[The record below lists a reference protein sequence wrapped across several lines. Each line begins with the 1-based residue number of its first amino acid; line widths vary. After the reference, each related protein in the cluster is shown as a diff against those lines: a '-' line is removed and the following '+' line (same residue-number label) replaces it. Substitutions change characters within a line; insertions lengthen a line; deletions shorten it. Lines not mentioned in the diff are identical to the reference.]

1 MQTRRTFMCG
11 CLGTFAACSLFPGVT
26 NARMIDLLPPS
37 DPADGKTFRV
47 ICMHD
52 VRDNLMA
59 SFSSK
64 SASALIDP
72 FAVDTGTLTA
82 IFSWL
87 QTNNY
92 HTITVKQIEES
103 RHGGKPLPP
112 RAVLLTFDDGFRS
125 HYTKVLPLLER
136 FKYPAVMGLVT
147 AWIDTPP
154 DTPIRI
160 SDKVQVPR
168 DYFLSW
174 DEVKKLGQSEFVELG
189 CHTHNLHHGAVAN
202 PQGNE
207 LPATTSHLYL
217 QDQKRYETDAEFHA
231 RVHDDLQTC
240 VRQIR
245 ERTGIVAR
253 SMVWPYGAENQP
265 VRQISTSLGM
275 DIQFSL
281 DAGTNTPDVPLDRLR
296 RILMMYDVD
305 IGGFER
311 SMREPASNRG
321 DVDVPERTVQV
332 DLDQVYDPD
341 PARQEANLGKLI
353 ERIYR
358 MQPKSVYLQAYA
370 DPKGTGVAEA
380 VYFPNRHL
388 PMRADLFSRAA
399 WQLNTRAN
407 VQVYAW
413 MPVLAFRPPA
423 DKLRGLEA
431 VSAYGGAPARENGT
445 RTFRLSPFDPDARLM
460 IQQVYEDLSKH
471 ASFSGIL
478 FSDDAVL
485 DDYEDAGR
493 HALRIYSQ
501 WGLPPDVGKIRENPD
516 LLKRWTRQKSRYL
529 IDLTRQLQQVVLAHQ
544 NVGDVLTAR
553 NIFAMP
559 VLKPES
565 EAWYAQN
572 YDDFLATYDYVAL
585 MAMPYME
592 QAKDPEGW
600 MDELVKAVRA
610 KKLGLQ
616 RTVFELQSY
625 DWHAHKDV
633 AASTLLAQM
642 RRLRSE
648 GAVNFGYYPD
658 NFLNDQPDLDA
669 MRDVMS
675 LKSRLDP
682 TSINA
687 LMQMHKTHGTKT
699 P

>member
-1 MQTRRTFMCG
+1 MQSRRTFMCG
-11 CLGTFAACSLFPGVT
+11 CLGAFAACSLFPGVT
-26 NARMIDLLPPS
+26 KARMIDLLPPS

-52 VRDNLMA
+52 VRDNLLA
-59 SFSSK
+59 SFSNN
-64 SASALIDP
+64 AMVDP
-72 FAVDTGTLTA
+72 YAVDTGTLTA

-92 HTITVKQIEES
+92 HTVTVKQIEAS

-112 RAVLLTFDDGFRS
+112 RSVLLTFDDGYRS

-136 FKYPAVMGLVT
+136 FQYPAVMGIVT
-147 AWIDTPP
+147 AWIDAPP
-154 DTPIRI
+154 NAPIRI
-160 SDKVQVPR
+160 SDKIEMPR
-168 DYFLSW
+168 DYFMSW
-174 DEVKKLGQSEFVELG
+174 DEVKKIGSSNLVELA
-189 CHTHNLHHGAVAN
+189 CHTHSLHHGAVAN

-217 QDQKRYETDAEFHA
+217 EDEKRYETDAEFEA
-231 RVHDDLQTC
+231 RVHNDLQTC
-240 VRQIR
+240 IQQIR
-245 ERTGIVAR
+245 DRTGIVAR

-265 VRQISTSLGM
+265 VRKISTSLGM

-281 DAGTNTPDVPLDRLR
+281 DAGPNTPDVPLDRLR

-311 SMREPASNRG
+311 SMREPATNRG
-321 DVDVPERTVQV
+321 DVDVPERVVQV
-332 DLDQVYDPD
+332 DLDQVYDPN
-341 PARQEANLGKLI
+341 PAQQEKNLGGLI

-358 MQPKSVYLQAYA
+358 MQPKSVYLQAFA

-380 VYFPNRHL
+380 LYFPNRHL

-399 WQLNTRAN
+399 WQLSTRAN

-413 MPVLAFRPPA
+413 MPVLAFRPPP
-423 DKLRGLEA
+423 DKHRGLEA

-445 RTFRLSPFDPDARLM
+445 RVFRLSPFDPDARLV
-460 IQQVYEDLSKH
+460 IEQIYEDLGKY
-471 ASFSGIL
+471 ASFGGIL

-493 HALRIYSQ
+493 HALRAYAQ
-501 WGLPPDVGKIRENPD
+501 WGLPADIGKIRATPD
-516 LLKRWTRQKSRYL
+516 LMSRWTRQKTRYL
-529 IDLTRQLQQVVLAHQ
+529 IDLTRQLEQIVLANQ
-544 NVGDVLTAR
+544 NAGDVLTAR
-553 NIFAMP
+553 NMFALP

-572 YDDFLATYDYVAL
+572 YDDFLAAYDFVAL

-592 QAKDPEGW
+592 QASDPDRW
-600 MDELVKAVRA
+600 LDRLVEVVKSKPR
-610 KKLGLQ
+610 GFS
-616 RTVFELQSY
+616 RTVFELQAY
-625 DWHAHKDV
+625 DWHARKEV
-633 AASTLLAQM
+633 PASTLLAQM
-642 RRLRSE
+642 RRLRSL

-658 NFLNDQPDLDA
+658 NYLHDQPTLDA

-687 LMQMHKTHGTKT
+687 LMQMHRQQGTKT

>member
-1 MQTRRTFMCG
+1 M
-11 CLGTFAACSLFPGVT
+11 FPSVT
-26 NARMIDLLPPS
+26 NAKMIDLLPPS
-37 DPADGKTFRV
+37 DPVDGKTFRV
-47 ICMHD
+47 ICLHD
-52 VRDNLMA
+52 VRDNLLA
-59 SFSSK
+59 TFSS
-64 SASALIDP
+64 STMVDP
-72 FAVDTGTLTA
+72 YAVDTGTLTA

-92 HTITVKQIEES
+92 HTITVKQIEAS

-112 RAVLLTFDDGFRS
+112 RAVLLTFDDGYSS

-136 FKYPAVMGLVT
+136 FKYPAVMGIVT
-147 AWIDTPP
+147 AWIDAPL
-154 DTPIRI
+154 DTPIKI
-160 SDKVQVPR
+160 SDKIQMPR
-168 DYFLSW
+168 DYFMTW
-174 DEVKKLGQSEFVELG
+174 DQVKKVGQSEFVELG

-217 QDQKRYETDAEFHA
+217 QDQKRYETDAEFEA

-265 VRQISTSLGM
+265 VRKISTSLGM

-281 DAGTNTPDVPLDRLR
+281 DAGPNTPDVPLDRLR

-321 DVDVPERTVQV
+321 DVDIPERVVQV

-358 MQPKSVYLQAYA
+358 MQPKSVYLQAFA
-370 DPKGTGVAEA
+370 DPKGTGVAESL
-380 VYFPNRHL
+380 YFPNRHL
-388 PMRADLFSRAA
+388 PMRGDLFSRAA
-399 WQLNTRAN
+399 WQLSTRSN

-413 MPVLAFRPPA
+413 MPVLAFRPRA
-423 DKLRGLEA
+423 DQHRGLEA
-431 VSAYGGAPARENGT
+431 VSAYGGAPARENGS
-445 RTFRLSPFDPDARLM
+445 RVYRLSPFDPEARLF
-460 IQQVYEDLSKH
+460 IEQIYEDLGKY

-493 HALRIYSQ
+493 HALSTYAQ
-501 WGLPPDVGKIRENPD
+501 WGLPADIGKIRATPD
-516 LLKRWTRQKSRYL
+516 LMKRWTRQKSRYL
-529 IDLTRQLQQVVLAHQ
+529 IDLTRQLEQIVLANQ
-544 NVGDVLTAR
+544 NAGDVLTAR
-553 NIFAMP
+553 NIFALP

-565 EAWYAQN
+565 EAWFAQN
-572 YDDFLATYDYVAL
+572 YDDFLATYDFVAL

-592 QAKDPEGW
+592 QAQDPERW
-600 MDELVKAVRA
+600 MDQLVDAVRA
-610 KKLGLQ
+610 KQLGTR

-625 DWHAHKDV
+625 DWHARKDIGGT
-633 AASTLLAQM
+633 ALLAQM
-642 RRLRSE
+642 RRLRSK

-658 NFLNDQPDLDA
+658 NFLNNQPDLDT

-687 LMQMHKTHGTKT
+687 LMQMQKTQGTKT

>member
-1 MQTRRTFMCG
+1 MQSRRTFMCG
-11 CLGTFAACSLFPGVT
+11 CMGAFTACSLFPGVS
-26 NARMIDLLPPS
+26 NAKMIDLLPPS

-47 ICMHD
+47 ICLHD

-59 SFSSK
+59 SFNSP
-64 SASALIDP
+64 SAIVDP

-112 RAVLLTFDDGFRS
+112 RSVLLTFDDGFRS

-136 FKYPAVMGLVT
+136 FKYPAVMGIVT

-160 SDKVQVPR
+160 SDKVQLPR

-174 DEVKKLGQSEFVELG
+174 DEVKKLGQSPFVELG
-189 CHTHNLHHGAVAN
+189 CHTHNLHHGAIAN

-217 QDQKRYETDAEFHA
+217 QDQKRYETDAEFEA
-231 RVHDDLQTC
+231 RVHNDLQTC

-245 ERTGIVAR
+245 EHTGIVAR

-265 VRQISTSLGM
+265 VRRISTSLGM

-281 DAGTNTPDVPLDRLR
+281 DAGPNTPDVPLDRLR

-423 DKLRGLEA
+423 DKQRGIEA

-445 RTFRLSPFDPDARLM
+445 RVFRLSPFDPEARLM
-460 IQQVYEDLSKH
+460 IQQIYEDLTKH

-485 DDYEDAGR
+485 DDYEDAGK
-493 HALRIYSQ
+493 HAMRTYSQ
-501 WGLPPDVGKIRENPD
+501 WGLPADIGKIRENPD
-516 LLKRWTRQKSRYL
+516 LMKRWTRQKSRYL
-529 IDLTRQLQQVVLAHQ
+529 IDLTRQLSQIVLAHQ
-544 NVGDVLTAR
+544 NAGDVLTAR

-565 EAWYAQN
+565 ETWYAQN
-572 YDDFLATYDYVAL
+572 YDDFLVTYDYVAL

-600 MDELVKAVRA
+600 LDQLVQAVHA
-610 KKLGLQ
+610 KPRGLE

-625 DWHAHKDV
+625 DWRARKAV
-633 AASTLLAQM
+633 PAGTLLAQM
-642 RRLRSE
+642 RRLRSK

-658 NFLNDQPDLDA
+658 NFLNGQPQLEA

-675 LKSRLDP
+675 LKSRLDQN
-682 TSINA
+682 SINA
-687 LMQMHKTHGTKT
+687 LMQMQHTPGTKT

>member
-1 MQTRRTFMCG
+1 MQSRRTFMCG
-11 CLGTFAACSLFPGVT
+11 CMGAFAACSLFPGVT
-26 NARMIDLLPPS
+26 NAKMIDLLPPS

-47 ICMHD
+47 ICLHD

-59 SFSSK
+59 SFNSP
-64 SASALIDP
+64 SAIVDP

-112 RAVLLTFDDGFRS
+112 RSVLLTFDDGFRS

-136 FKYPAVMGLVT
+136 FKYPAVMGIVT

-160 SDKVQVPR
+160 SDKVQLPR

-174 DEVKKLGQSEFVELG
+174 DEVKKLGQSPFVELG
-189 CHTHNLHHGAVAN
+189 CHTHNLHHGAIAN

-217 QDQKRYETDAEFHA
+217 QDQKRYETDAEFEA
-231 RVHDDLQTC
+231 RVHNDLQTC

-245 ERTGIVAR
+245 EHTGIVAR

-265 VRQISTSLGM
+265 VRRISTSLGM

-281 DAGTNTPDVPLDRLR
+281 DAGPNTPDVPLDRLR

-423 DKLRGLEA
+423 DKQRGIEA

-445 RTFRLSPFDPDARLM
+445 RVFRLSPFDPEARLM
-460 IQQVYEDLSKH
+460 IQQIYEDLTKH

-485 DDYEDAGR
+485 DDYEDAGK
-493 HALRIYSQ
+493 HALRTYSQ
-501 WGLPPDVGKIRENPD
+501 WGLPADIGKIRENPD
-516 LLKRWTRQKSRYL
+516 LMKRWTRQKSRYL
-529 IDLTRQLQQVVLAHQ
+529 IDLTRQLSQIVLAHQ
-544 NVGDVLTAR
+544 NAGDVLTAR

-572 YDDFLATYDYVAL
+572 YDDFLVTYDYVAL

-600 MDELVKAVRA
+600 LDQLVQAVHA
-610 KKLGLQ
+610 KPRGLE

-625 DWHAHKDV
+625 DWRARKAV
-633 AASTLLAQM
+633 PAGTLLAQM
-642 RRLRSE
+642 RRLRSK

-658 NFLNDQPDLDA
+658 NFLNGQPQLEA

-675 LKSRLDP
+675 LKSRLDQN
-682 TSINA
+682 SINA
-687 LMQMHKTHGTKT
+687 LMQMQHTPGTKT

>member
-1 MQTRRTFMCG
+1 MQSRRTFMCG
-11 CLGTFAACSLFPGVT
+11 CMGAFAACSLFPGVS
-26 NARMIDLLPPS
+26 NAKMIDLLPPS

-47 ICMHD
+47 ICLHD

-59 SFSSK
+59 SFNSP
-64 SASALIDP
+64 SAMVDP

-112 RAVLLTFDDGFRS
+112 RSVLLTFDDGFRS

-136 FKYPAVMGLVT
+136 FKYPAVMGIVT

-174 DEVKKLGQSEFVELG
+174 DEVKKLGQSPFVELG
-189 CHTHNLHHGAVAN
+189 CHTHNLHHGAIAN

-217 QDQKRYETDAEFHA
+217 QDQKRYETDAEFEA
-231 RVHDDLQTC
+231 RVHNDLQTC

-245 ERTGIVAR
+245 EHTGIVAR

-265 VRQISTSLGM
+265 VRKISTSLGM

-281 DAGTNTPDVPLDRLR
+281 DAGPNTPDVPLDRLR

-388 PMRADLFSRAA
+388 PMRSDLFSRAA

-423 DKLRGLEA
+423 DKQRGIEA

-445 RTFRLSPFDPDARLM
+445 RVFRLSPFDPEARLM
-460 IQQVYEDLSKH
+460 IQQIYEDLTKH

-485 DDYEDAGR
+485 DDYEDAGK

-501 WGLPPDVGKIRENPD
+501 WGLPADIGKIRENPD
-516 LLKRWTRQKSRYL
+516 LMKRWTRQKSRYL
-529 IDLTRQLQQVVLAHQ
+529 VDLTRQLSQIVLAHQ
-544 NVGDVLTAR
+544 NAGDVLTAR

-600 MDELVKAVRA
+600 LDQLVQAVHA
-610 KKLGLQ
+610 KPRGLE

-625 DWHAHKDV
+625 DWRARKAV
-633 AASTLLAQM
+633 PASTLLAQM
-642 RRLRSE
+642 RRLRSK

-658 NFLNDQPDLDA
+658 NFLNGQPQLEA

-675 LKSRLDP
+675 LKSRLDQN
-682 TSINA
+682 SINA
-687 LMQMHKTHGTKT
+687 LMQMQHTPGTKT

>member
-1 MQTRRTFMCG
+1 MQSRRTFMCG
-11 CLGTFAACSLFPGVT
+11 CMGAFAACSLFPGVS
-26 NARMIDLLPPS
+26 NAKMIDLLPPS

-47 ICMHD
+47 ICLHD

-59 SFSSK
+59 SFNSP
-64 SASALIDP
+64 SAIVDP

-112 RAVLLTFDDGFRS
+112 RSVLLTFDDGFRS

-136 FKYPAVMGLVT
+136 FKYPAVMGIVT

-174 DEVKKLGQSEFVELG
+174 DEVKKLGQSHLVELG
-189 CHTHNLHHGAVAN
+189 CHTHNLHHGAIAN

-217 QDQKRYETDAEFHA
+217 QDQKRYETDAEFEA
-231 RVHDDLQTC
+231 RVHNDLQTC

-245 ERTGIVAR
+245 EHTGIVAR

-265 VRQISTSLGM
+265 VRKISTSLGM

-281 DAGTNTPDVPLDRLR
+281 DAGPNTPDVPLDRLR

-321 DVDVPERTVQV
+321 DVDVPERTVQI

-353 ERIYR
+353 ERIHR

-388 PMRADLFSRAA
+388 PMRSDLFSRAA

-423 DKLRGLEA
+423 NKQRGLEA

-445 RTFRLSPFDPDARLM
+445 RVFRLSPFDPDARLM
-460 IQQVYEDLSKH
+460 IQQIYEDLTKH

-485 DDYEDAGR
+485 DDYEDAGK
-493 HALRIYSQ
+493 HALRTYSQ
-501 WGLPPDVGKIRENPD
+501 WGLPADIGKIRENPD
-516 LLKRWTRQKSRYL
+516 LMKRWTRQKSRYL
-529 IDLTRQLQQVVLAHQ
+529 IDLTRQLSQIVLAHQ
-544 NVGDVLTAR
+544 NAGDVLTAR

-600 MDELVKAVRA
+600 LDQLVQAVHA
-610 KKLGLQ
+610 KQRGLE

-625 DWHAHKDV
+625 DWRAHKDV
-633 AASTLLAQM
+633 PASTLLAQM
-642 RRLRSE
+642 RRLRSK

-658 NFLNDQPDLDA
+658 NFLNGQPQLEA

-682 TSINA
+682 NSINA
-687 LMQMHKTHGTKT
+687 LMQMQHPQGTKT

>member
-1 MQTRRTFMCG
+1 MQSRRTFMCG
-11 CLGTFAACSLFPGVT
+11 CLGTFAACSLFPGVA

-37 DPADGKTFRV
+37 DPVDGKTFRV
-47 ICMHD
+47 ICLHD
-52 VRDNLMA
+52 VRDNLLA
-59 SFSSK
+59 TFSS
-64 SASALIDP
+64 STMVDP
-72 FAVDTGTLTA
+72 YAVDTGTLTA

-92 HTITVKQIEES
+92 HTITVKQIEAS

-112 RAVLLTFDDGFRS
+112 RAVLLTFDDGYSS

-136 FKYPAVMGLVT
+136 FKYPAVMGIVT
-147 AWIDTPP
+147 AWIDAPL
-154 DTPIRI
+154 DTPIKI
-160 SDKVQVPR
+160 SDKIQMPR
-168 DYFLSW
+168 DYFMTW
-174 DEVKKLGQSEFVELG
+174 DQVKKVGQSEFVELG

-217 QDQKRYETDAEFHA
+217 QDQKRYETDAEFEA
-231 RVHDDLQTC
+231 RVHDDLQMC

-265 VRQISTSLGM
+265 VRKISTSLGM

-281 DAGTNTPDVPLDRLR
+281 DAGPNTPDVPLDRLR

-321 DVDVPERTVQV
+321 DVDIPERVVQV

-358 MQPKSVYLQAYA
+358 MQPKSVYLQAFA
-370 DPKGTGVAEA
+370 DPKGTGVAESL
-380 VYFPNRHL
+380 YFPNRHL
-388 PMRADLFSRAA
+388 PMRGDLFSRAA
-399 WQLNTRAN
+399 WQLSTRSN

-413 MPVLAFRPPA
+413 MPVLAFRPRA
-423 DKLRGLEA
+423 DQHRGLEA
-431 VSAYGGAPARENGT
+431 VSAYGGAPARVY
-445 RTFRLSPFDPDARLM
+445 RLSPFDPEARLF
-460 IQQVYEDLSKH
+460 IEQIYEDLGKY

-493 HALRIYSQ
+493 HALSTYAQ
-501 WGLPPDVGKIRENPD
+501 WGLPADIGKIRATPD
-516 LLKRWTRQKSRYL
+516 LMKRWTRQKSRYL
-529 IDLTRQLQQVVLAHQ
+529 IDLTRQLEQIVLANQ
-544 NVGDVLTAR
+544 NAGDVLTAR
-553 NIFAMP
+553 NIFALP

-565 EAWYAQN
+565 EAWFAQN
-572 YDDFLATYDYVAL
+572 YDDFLATYDFVAL

-592 QAKDPEGW
+592 QAQDPERW
-600 MDELVKAVRA
+600 MDQLVDAVRA
-610 KKLGLQ
+610 KQLGTR

-625 DWHAHKDV
+625 DWHARKDIGGT
-633 AASTLLAQM
+633 ALLAQM
-642 RRLRSE
+642 RRLRSK

-658 NFLNDQPDLDA
+658 NFLNNQPDLDT

-687 LMQMHKTHGTKT
+687 LMQMQKTQGTKT